1 MNLSGW
7 LNELAA
13 AYPRHDLT
21 KLQVFEYRQELET
34 WSLASEEWLEV
45 KSLAR
50 RRYTFFPSIGELEEL
65 MHEVKRNTATGKNCK
80 PVWDTFIGED
90 GLVYARRPR

>member
-1 MNLSGW
+1 MNLTGW

-13 AYPRHDLT
+13 AYPQHDLT

-34 WSLASEEWLEV
+34 WSIGPEKWLEI

-65 MHEVKRNTATGKNCK
+65 MHEVKRNTAAGKNGK
-80 PVWDTFIGED
+80 AIWETFIGPD